1 VTHSEFSYIT
11 SRPNN
16 SIILTDTSSQRYYS
30 SRRRMAFYCCSNS
43 TSAGTY
49 GAFIGLNNIAYSG
62 RIRIGRESSS
72 SSNAGCMYFYFNKHY
87 RSSSQNTLGTS
98 EQGIYTCRMPDATGR
113 SIDVSVG
120 IYQEGYRGKLTKKFS
135 PHKNYETLTGEVLN
149 MTDYSILAKLNTTL
163 ATTSCK
169 NIVTCRKYR
178 YAY

>member
-1 VTHSEFSYIT
+1 MTHSEFSYIR

-16 SIILTDTSSQRYYS
+16 SIILTDTSSQVYYS

-72 SSNAGCMYFYFNKHY
+72 SSNAGCMHLYFDKHY
-87 RSSSQNTLGTS
+87 RYSFQNTLDFS

-120 IYQEGYRGKLTKKFS
+120 IYQEDYRGKSNKKFS
-135 PHKNYETLTGEVLN
+135 PHNNETLSRIVLN
-149 MTDYSILAKLNTTL
+149 MTDYNNFY
-163 ATTSCK
+163 TS
-169 NIVTCRKYR
+169 
-178 YAY
+178 